1 MSYYLR
7 EIKSLL
13 VELEVSQDPVEIER
27 LKTEINKTMK
37 LLDEKSGSFLFSEI
51 SYHEELKLH
60 K

>member
-27 LKTEINKTMK
+27 LKFEINKTMK
-37 LLDEKSGSFLFSEI
+37 LLDEKSGGFIFSEI
-51 SYHEELKLH
+51 SHHEELKLY